1 MADNGVSRY
10 GVFMSAVVRSR
21 IIDTLQVNIG
31 VYYYLNLNPIPN
43 PTLTHSNTNPFLNRN
58 PNLSPSLTLI
68 EV

>member
-31 VYYYLNLNPIPN
+31 VYYYLNLNPN
-43 PTLTHSNTNPFLNRN
+43 PTLT
-58 PNLSPSLTLI
+58 LI
-68 EV
+68 LLKH